1 MEKTRP
7 RFEADQKETTYA
19 NETLVDSRSASLTIN
34 LPRPDS
40 PEYDE
45 ISDTEI
51 DQYVSKPLEEDAV
64 HEMDFKFRVLKR
76 TLEEYAVWC
85 EIRIDPI
92 VMMYFVHKFHTEC
105 ALYMLQHYGIH
116 VDVRRYENELIRRTE
131 DPNWTDAQK
140 LKRKVLQRRK
150 SNSTKKKICAKRVGD
165 VFNELLAGEFPN
177 VVERDSFSIAKISAL
192 IECSKSKRDVFSRT
206 LCKYDKYGELPGLLE
221 KVLVNNWISFF
232 YCLPLNGFGE
242 SDTLNEYERD
252 ELLCRNDNSQRTDA
266 QNLKQKVLRR
276 RKSNPLKKC
285 LCSQKGERVLTE
297 LLKEDFEKVI
307 GSKRITDEEIAK
319 LIELSKSRWEF
330 FFSTLQKYDRY
341 CELRELMNRIFVK
354 QWIDVISL
362 LPNQGFAQADVL
374 NHYRNACDTLELSI
388 PNEKHSTLITV
399 LEEYYKHK
407 EEERVLEELL
417 KRATTSQEAR
427 KSQTSEFY
435 Y

>member
-1 MEKTRP
+1 MRSP
-7 RFEADQKETTYA
+7 
-19 NETLVDSRSASLTIN
+19 SRN
-34 LPRPDS
+34 
-40 PEYDE
+40 E
-45 ISDTEI
+45 ISNTELDAI
-51 DQYVSKPLEEDAV
+51 VEDLNNEALT
-64 HEMDFKFRVLKR
+64 EMNHKIGVLKVICEQVSDKDEKQKHCIA
-76 TLEEYAVWC
+76 LYEEYITWC
-85 EIRIDPI
+85 EARIDAQMVI
-92 VMMYFVHKFHTEC
+92 HFVNRFHDECSAYLLLYHKIEVN
-105 ALYMLQHYGIH
+105 IK
-116 VDVRRYENELIRRTE
+116 RYE
-131 DPNWTDAQK
+131 
-140 LKRKVLQRRK
+140 
-150 SNSTKKKICAKRVGD
+150 
-165 VFNELLAGEFPN
+165 
-177 VVERDSFSIAKISAL
+177 
-192 IECSKSKRDVFSRT
+192 
-206 LCKYDKYGELPGLLE
+206 
-221 KVLVNNWISFF
+221 
-232 YCLPLNGFGE
+232 
-242 SDTLNEYERD
+242 D

-362 LPNQGFAQADVL
+362 LPNQGFAQADIL

>member
-1 MEKTRP
+1 MRSP
-7 RFEADQKETTYA
+7 
-19 NETLVDSRSASLTIN
+19 SRN
-34 LPRPDS
+34 
-40 PEYDE
+40 E
-45 ISDTEI
+45 ISNTELDAI
-51 DQYVSKPLEEDAV
+51 VEDLNNEALT
-64 HEMDFKFRVLKR
+64 EMNHKIGVLKVICEQVSDKDEKQKHCIA
-76 TLEEYAVWC
+76 LYEEYITWC
-85 EIRIDPI
+85 EARID
-92 VMMYFVHKFHTEC
+92 
-105 ALYMLQHYGIH
+105 
-116 VDVRRYENELIRRTE
+116 
-131 DPNWTDAQK
+131 AQM
-140 LKRKVLQRRK
+140 
-150 SNSTKKKICAKRVGD
+150 
-165 VFNELLAGEFPN
+165 
-177 VVERDSFSIAKISAL
+177 
-192 IECSKSKRDVFSRT
+192 
-206 LCKYDKYGELPGLLE
+206 
-221 KVLVNNWISFF
+221 
-232 YCLPLNGFGE
+232 
-242 SDTLNEYERD
+242 D

-362 LPNQGFAQADVL
+362 LPNQGFAQADIL